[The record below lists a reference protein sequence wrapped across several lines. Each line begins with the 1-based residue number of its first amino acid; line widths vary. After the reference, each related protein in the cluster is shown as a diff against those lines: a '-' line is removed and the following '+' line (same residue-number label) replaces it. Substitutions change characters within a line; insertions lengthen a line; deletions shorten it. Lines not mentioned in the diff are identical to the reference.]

1 MAHRFPL
8 QVFLLVLL
16 LPLALN
22 AQETAERVNTSPP
35 PSTTAAAPATKPKPT
50 SAAAKAK
57 IEQQRSLALSLL
69 ISLANDARSFRDQK
83 LRARTLAR
91 VADGIWTVDAD
102 QGRALFLK
110 AWDAAEIGDQD
121 SARELKEE
129 MQRQLQA
136 NGRRGG
142 VVTRNADLRSEVLRL
157 AAKRD
162 RALGE
167 ELLDKL
173 KAAKTQEASDTPA
186 QRPEALNTPEAISQR
201 LSLARQLLEVD
212 VARALQFAD
221 PALVTVTMPGLN
233 FLSFLREKDAA
244 AADQRY
250 LRMLAR
256 SEAEAQSD
264 ANTASIL
271 ASYVFTPHMF
281 VTFDRNGGAN
291 TSQMGRQTPPANT
304 PELRAAFFRTATQ
317 ILMRPLSPPDQ
328 DRTTS
333 GIEGKYLIITRL
345 MPLFE
350 QFATPQATEL
360 MRGQLAGLSGSV
372 REETRKRDDEM
383 LRRGIRDE
391 APAEDSE
398 QSLLDRIAR
407 AKTSDQRDELYTEL
421 IMRTLGRGDLR
432 ARDFVDKIEN
442 SDVRKQIKPF
452 VDMSLTIYF
461 IDKNKSE
468 EALKLAAN
476 GELTHFQRVW
486 ALTQISRQLAETD
499 RDRAIALLADAL
511 DEARRIDTSDADRPR
526 ALIGVANA
534 LFAMDRTRAWEL
546 VGEAAGAANSS
557 GGYSGEDS
565 RLVLKLSTPGINS
578 MRVNSAENFDLPSI
592 FRTLTKDDYHRA
604 AGLARNFEADSPRAT
619 ALISVAQ
626 ALLSEK

>member
-1 MAHRFPL
+1 MTYRVPL
-8 QVFLLVLL
+8 QAFLLVLL
-16 LPLALN
+16 VLPAIS
-22 AQETAERVNTSPP
+22 AQETAEKVIASSPA
-35 PSTTAAAPATKPKPT
+35 SATTAAPTTKPKPT

-57 IEQQRSLALSLL
+57 LEQQRSLALSLL
-69 ISLANDARSFRDQK
+69 VSLANDARSFRDQK

-102 QGRALFLK
+102 QGRALFLR
-110 AWDAAEIGDQD
+110 AWDAAEVADQD
-121 SARELKEE
+121 AARERKEE
-129 MQRQLQA
+129 MQRQQA
-136 NGRRGG
+136 EGRGG
-142 VVTRNADLRSEVLRL
+142 MFARQPDLRSEVLRL

-173 KAAKTQEASDTPA
+173 KQARTQDAADTPA
-186 QRPEALNTPEAISQR
+186 QRPEALDTPEAIGQR
-201 LSLARQLLEVD
+201 LSLARQLLDVD

-221 PALVTVTMPGLN
+221 PALITVTMPGLN

-256 SEAEAQSD
+256 SEAESQSD

-271 ASYVFTPHMF
+271 SSYVFTPHMF

-291 TSQMGRQTPPANT
+291 TSQMGRATPPANT
-304 PELRAAFFRTATQ
+304 PELRAAFFRAATQ
-317 ILMRPLSPPDQ
+317 ILMRPLAPPEQ

-345 MPLFE
+345 LPLFE
-350 QFATPQATEL
+350 QFATPQAAEL

-372 REETRKRDDEM
+372 REETRNRDDETM
-383 LRRGIRDE
+383 RRGIRDE
-391 APAEDSE
+391 QPAADNE
-398 QSLLDRIAR
+398 QSLLDQIAR
-407 AKTSDQRDELYTEL
+407 AKTSNQRDQLYIEL
-421 IMRTLGRGDLR
+421 IMHMLERGDLR
-432 ARDFVDKIEN
+432 ARDFVDKVED
-442 SDVRKQIKPF
+442 SDLRKQLKPF
-452 VDMSLTIYF
+452 VDMSLTISF
-461 IDKNKSE
+461 IDKKKTDD
-468 EALKLAAN
+468 ALRLTAN

-486 ALTQISRQLAETD
+486 ALTQVARQLSETD
-499 RDRAIALLADAL
+499 RDKALTLLGNAL

-546 VGEAAGAANSS
+546 VGEAVGAANSS
-557 GGYSGEDS
+557 GGFSGEDS
-565 RLVLKLSTPGINS
+565 RLTLQLRTPGINS
-578 MRVNSAENFDLPSI
+578 MRTNSTENFDLPEI

-604 AGLARNFEADSPRAT
+604 AGLARTFEADSPRAT

-626 ALLSEK
+626 ALLSDK

>member
-1 MAHRFPL
+1 MTHRFPL
-8 QVFLLVLL
+8 QAFLLVLIL
-16 LPLALN
+16 LPAIN
-22 AQETAERVNTSPP
+22 AQETAEKVIESPP
-35 PSTTAAAPATKPKPT
+35 ASATAAAVPTTKSKPT
-50 SAAAKAK
+50 SAAAKVK

-69 ISLANDARSFRDQK
+69 VSLANDARSFRDQK
-83 LRARTLAR
+83 LRARTMAR
-91 VADGIWTVDAD
+91 VADGIWGAD
-102 QGRALFLK
+102 PAQGRSLFLK
-110 AWDAAEIGDQD
+110 AWDAAEVADQEA
-121 SARELKEE
+121 AREMKEE
-129 MQRQLQA
+129 RQRQETA
-136 NGRRGG
+136 GRGAALMRQP
-142 VVTRNADLRSEVLRL
+142 DLRSEVLRL

-173 KAAKTQEASDTPA
+173 KQAKTQEASDTPA
-186 QRPEALNTPEAISQR
+186 QKPEALNTPEAIGQR
-201 LSLARQLLEVD
+201 LSLARQLLDVD
-212 VARALQFAD
+212 VTRALQFAD
-221 PALVTVTMPGLN
+221 PALVTVTTSGLN

-250 LRMLAR
+250 VRMLAL
-256 SEAEAQSD
+256 SEADAQAD

-271 ASYVFTPHMF
+271 SSYVFTPHMF

-291 TSQMGRQTPPANT
+291 TSQMGRPTPPAST
-304 PELRAAFFRTATQ
+304 PQLRAAFFRAATQ
-317 ILMRPLSPPDQ
+317 ILMRPLAPPEQ

-345 MPLFE
+345 MPLFD
-350 QFATPQATEL
+350 QFATPQAAEL

-391 APAEDSE
+391 QPAADSE
-398 QSLLDRIAR
+398 QNLLDQIAR

-421 IMRTLGRGDLR
+421 IMRSLEHGDLR
-432 ARDFVDKIEN
+432 ARDFVEKIEN
-442 SDVRKQIKPF
+442 SDLRKQIRPF
-452 VDMSLTIYF
+452 VDMSLTIYL
-461 IDKNKSE
+461 IDKKRSDD
-468 EALKLAAN
+468 ALKLSAN

-486 ALTQISRQLAETD
+486 ALTQVAHLLTETE
-499 RDRAIALLADAL
+499 RERALGLLGDAL

-546 VGEAAGAANSS
+546 VGEAVGAANSS
-557 GGYSGEDS
+557 GGFSGEDS
-565 RLVLKLSTPGINS
+565 RLTLQLRTPGINS
-578 MRVNSAENFDLPSI
+578 MRFSSTENFDLPAI

-604 AGLARNFEADSPRAT
+604 AGLARTFEADSPRAT

-626 ALLSEK
+626 ALLSDK

>member
-1 MAHRFPL
+1 MAHRVPL
-8 QVFLLVLL
+8 LAFLLLFLL
-16 LPLALN
+16 SPAIN
-22 AQETAERVNTSPP
+22 AQETAEKVIASPP
-35 PSTTAAAPATKPKPT
+35 PSATTAAPATKPKPT

-57 IEQQRSLALSLL
+57 LEQQRSLALSLL
-69 ISLANDARSFRDQK
+69 VSLANDARSFRDQK

-91 VADGIWTVDAD
+91 VADGIWVVDSD

-110 AWDAAEIGDQD
+110 AWDAAEMADQD
-121 SARELKEE
+121 SAREMKEE
-129 MQRQLQA
+129 RLRQEKE
-136 NGRRGG
+136 GRGSMLVRQP
-142 VVTRNADLRSEVLRL
+142 DLRSEVLRL

-173 KAAKTQEASDTPA
+173 KQAKTQEASDTPA
-186 QRPEALNTPEAISQR
+186 QRPEAQNTPEAISQR
-201 LSLARQLLEVD
+201 LSLARQLLDVD

-221 PALVTVTMPGLN
+221 PALVTVTIPGLN

-256 SEAEAQSD
+256 SEADAQAD

-271 ASYVFTPHMF
+271 SSYVFTPHMF

-291 TSQMGRQTPPANT
+291 TSQMGRPALPANT
-304 PELRAAFFRTATQ
+304 PELQAAFFRVATQ
-317 ILMRPLSPPDQ
+317 ILMRPLAPPDQ
-328 DRTTS
+328 DRTSS

-350 QFATPQATEL
+350 QFATPQAAEL

-372 REETRKRDDEM
+372 REETRNRDDEM
-383 LRRGIRDE
+383 MRRGIRDE
-391 APAEDSE
+391 QPAADTE
-398 QSLLDRIAR
+398 QSLLDQIAR
-407 AKTSDQRDELYTEL
+407 AKTADQRDQLYVEL
-421 IMRTLGRGDLR
+421 IMRTLERGDLR

-442 SDVRKQIKPF
+442 SDLRKQLKPF
-452 VDMSLTIYF
+452 VDMSFTIYF
-461 IDKNKSE
+461 IDKKKSD
-468 EALKLAAN
+468 EALKLTTN

-486 ALTQISRQLAETD
+486 ALTQVARQLAETD
-499 RDRAIALLADAL
+499 RDKSLALLSDAL

-546 VGEAAGAANSS
+546 VGEAVSAANSS
-557 GGYSGEDS
+557 GGFSGEDS
-565 RLVLKLSTPGINS
+565 RLTLQLRTSGISS
-578 MRVNSAENFDLPSI
+578 MRTNSTENFDLPSI

-604 AGLARNFEADSPRAT
+604 VGLARTFEADSPRAT
-619 ALISVAQ
+619 ALISIAQ
-626 ALLSEK
+626 AVLSNK